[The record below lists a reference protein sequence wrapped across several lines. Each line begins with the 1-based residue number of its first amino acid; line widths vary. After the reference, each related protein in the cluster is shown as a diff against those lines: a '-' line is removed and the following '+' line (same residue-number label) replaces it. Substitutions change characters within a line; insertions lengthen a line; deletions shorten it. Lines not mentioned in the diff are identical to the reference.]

1 MTVMTKF
8 KFAVVFIALKC
19 KRLLISE
26 CVVGDYFYQYKYI
39 IVPCTCISVFLS
51 SSISLVWSGSISGF
65 CRMIFDWPESDFR
78 PTQEKGN
85 VFFVKGSVL
94 AVYW

>member
-1 MTVMTKF
+1 MPSY
-8 KFAVVFIALKC
+8 
-19 KRLLISE
+19 LIVCCWGLSLPIQIH
-26 CVVGDYFYQYKYI
+26 DSSLYLYFHY
-39 IVPCTCISVFLS
+39 SVS
-51 SSISLVWSGSISGF
+51 SSISLVWSGWISGF

-85 VFFVKGSVL
+85 GFFVKGSVL